1 VSAAQPTLL
10 VVEDA
15 SDQAILVGT
24 AARRCHPGLQ
34 VRLARDG
41 FEGAAY
47 LAGISPFDDRRQHP
61 LPDLVILDLFMPEVD
76 GFAVL
81 SWIRRR
87 PELTRIPVVVLT
99 SSGNPDDESRARWLG
114 ASVVYRKPSNL
125 SELGEVVR
133 EIVLQHIPRGAM
145 IEAYWSAGG

>member
-1 VSAAQPTLL
+1 VPAAPPTLL

-15 SDQAILVGT
+15 RDEAILVGI

-41 FEGAAY
+41 YEGAAY
-47 LAGISPFDDRRQHP
+47 MAGVPPFDDREKNP
-61 LPDLVILDLFMPEVD
+61 LPHLVILDLFMPEVD

-81 SWIRRR
+81 AWMRRR
-87 PELTRIPVVVLT
+87 RDLARIPVVVLT

-125 SELGEVVR
+125 MELGDVVR
-133 EIVLQHIPRGAM
+133 EIVREHIPPGAM
-145 IEAYWSAGG
+145 IEAYLNAGG